1 MANTKTTKTIEKKKT
16 VPAKVEKTE
25 AKKDMKKNVRTLSG
39 TVVSTK
45 MKNTVVVAIERKV
58 AHKLYGKLIRV
69 TKRLKADTNGMDI
82 KEGDVVKIVGTRPL
96 SKDKNYK
103 VLSREEVKK

>member
-45 MKNTVVVAIERKV
+45 MKNTV
-58 AHKLYGKLIRV
+58 
-69 TKRLKADTNGMDI
+69 
-82 KEGDVVKIVGTRPL
+82 
-96 SKDKNYK
+96 S
-103 VLSREEVKK
+103 